1 MQLAYLSEIFNKMNT
16 LNTLLQGGNNN
27 IVELHDKLKMFVRKF
42 EQWQSKMENLN
53 EDLFSTLK
61 QFIESNII
69 PINDNEKFRILNHL
83 SSLKSQFENYF

>member
-1 MQLAYLSEIFNKMNT
+1 
-16 LNTLLQGGNNN
+16 
-27 IVELHDKLKMFVRKF
+27 MFVRKF

-83 SSLKSQFENYF
+83 SSLKSQFENYFWDRDVDNFDLLTNPTEAE